1 MYENGWN
8 RFARTGQISDYLT
21 YKGYPATKNKTGNAG
36 ECRNA
41 EKYRYRQSGT
51 RERGGPYRPL

>member
-21 YKGYPATKNKTGNAG
+21 YKGYPATKNKT
-36 ECRNA
+36 EMQVNA
-41 EKYRYRQSGT
+41 EMQDYIT
-51 RERGGPYRPL
+51 VTEL

>member
-21 YKGYPATKNKTGNAG
+21 YKGYPATKTGNAG

-41 EKYRYRQSGT
+41 GLYHGNGNCDQNRTNR
-51 RERGGPYRPL
+51 RI

>member
-41 EKYRYRQSGT
+41 GLYHGNRNCDQSRT
-51 RERGGPYRPL
+51 NRRI